1 MENKVINC
9 NGIKIS
15 NSKKISLISGPCQLE
30 TEQHAMDMAGTIK
43 EIGSPSDSALI
54 TSGSVALQEF
64 EYTATS
70 NQTTFSGSDAG
81 SQTLAY
87 TANSIMVFVNG
98 VLQDDT
104 VDYTATNGTSV
115 VFTSGL
121 ATNDEVRIMSFSV
134 VATGHNPTKLDSITT
149 VNGQATY
156 ALTAGG
162 SAHTPSAQNALTVSI
177 NGVTQE
183 PGSSFTVSGSNITF
197 SPALATGDVV
207 DEMNDIKFRS
217 EEPDIALVM
226 KILEVNGLS
235 HEEARA
241 EAVRREPRDTGRT
254 SGVGYF

>member
-1 MENKVINC
+1 MAQIIKLKRGTSAPTTSDIVDGEVAIDTSGQKLYINA
-9 NGIKIS
+9 S
-15 NSKKISLISGPCQLE
+15 
-30 TEQHAMDMAGTIK
+30 GTIK

-207 DEMNDIKFRS
+207 DYIVDLGTRIPVADVVTAADAS
-217 EEPDIALVM
+217 ADATALAIAL
-226 KILEVNGLS
+226 G
-235 HEEARA
+235 
-241 EAVRREPRDTGRT
+241 
-254 SGVGYF
+254 

>member
-1 MENKVINC
+1 MAQVIKLKRGTSTPTTSDIVDGEVAIDTSAGKFYINA
-9 NGIKIS
+9 S
-15 NSKKISLISGPCQLE
+15 
-30 TEQHAMDMAGTIK
+30 GTIK
-43 EIGSPSDSALI
+43 EIGGSDGLFS
-54 TSGSVALQEF
+54 SGTVALKEF

-207 DEMNDIKFRS
+207 DYIVDLGTRIPVADVVTAADAS
-217 EEPDIALVM
+217 ADATALAIAL
-226 KILEVNGLS
+226 G
-235 HEEARA
+235 
-241 EAVRREPRDTGRT
+241 
-254 SGVGYF
+254 

>member
-1 MENKVINC
+1 MAQIIKLKRGTSAPTTTDIVDGEVAIDTAGRKLYINA
-9 NGIKIS
+9 S
-15 NSKKISLISGPCQLE
+15 
-30 TEQHAMDMAGTIK
+30 GTIK
-43 EIGSPSDSALI
+43 EIGSTSDASLI

-70 NQTTFSGSDAG
+70 NQTTFSGADTG
-81 SQTLAY
+81 SQTLSY
-87 TANSIMVFVNG
+87 IANSIMVFVNG

-115 VFTSGL
+115 VFTNGL

-134 VATGHNPTKLDSITT
+134 VATGHNPTKLDSIST

-162 SAHTPSAQNALTVSI
+162 SAHTPSAQNALTVSV

-207 DEMNDIKFRS
+207 DYIVDLGTRIPVADVVTAADAS
-217 EEPDIALVM
+217 ADATALAIAL
-226 KILEVNGLS
+226 G
-235 HEEARA
+235 
-241 EAVRREPRDTGRT
+241 
-254 SGVGYF
+254 